1 MGPVVEDK
9 INEMIGNGLLNPIG
23 SLFRADGFSTQ
34 IDKLAFPV
42 ILVRYRM
49 NTNDIQE
56 FLVHPQRLIDRLALR
71 CDILHNGDIRN
82 WSYRYL
88 MLNWICVT

>member
-9 INEMIGNGLLNPIG
+9 INEMIDNGLLNPIG

-34 IDKLAFPV
+34 VDKLSFPV
-42 ILVRYRM
+42 ILVSYRM
-49 NTNDIQE
+49 YENDIQE

-71 CDILHNGDIRN
+71 CDILHNGTIRD